1 MSKQT
6 VLTKEGFKLLE
17 DELEILK
24 TTRRKEI
31 AQRIKEALSF
41 GDLSENSEYDE
52 AKNEQ
57 ALAETRILE
66 IESTLKNA
74 RLIDEDEISTD
85 YVYVGC
91 KVSILKI
98 DSNTRYDYKIVGSSE
113 ADPSQG
119 KISDE
124 SPVGSALI
132 GEKEGSVI
140 CVKTPGGEQ
149 SYKIIEISK

>member
-1 MSKQT
+1 MSKQAI
-6 VLTKEGFKLLE
+6 LTKEGFKLLE
-17 DELEILK
+17 EELEILK

-31 AQRIKEALSF
+31 AERIKEALSF

-66 IESTLKNA
+66 IESTIKNA
-74 RLIDEDEISTD
+74 KLIDEDEVSTD
-85 YVYVGC
+85 CVYVGC
-91 KVSILKI
+91 KVNVLKI
-98 DSNTRYDYKIVGSSE
+98 DSNTEYEYKIVGSNE
-113 ADPSQG
+113 ADPAQG

-132 GEKEGSVI
+132 GGREGNTI
-140 CVKTPGGEQ
+140 FAKTPGGEQ
-149 SYKIIEISK
+149 NYKIIKISK